1 MVLIIRAE
9 GRGRNSR
16 DVSTHTAGGP
26 DVPGP
31 TPPTLPHLG
40 DMVLREHVLKAIFFT
55 PRMSACRRRLLWG
68 LNAAVPGPPG
78 VAKTSL
84 TYKTAYE
91 NGFEVYVFTAS
102 SKLPSDR
109 DGVPIV
115 QPYELAESAYSGFD
129 GERKIP
135 VTTRGVPVW
144 AVQTHERPTVV
155 FFDDITAGN
164 TPQMLASIV
173 EVIQEH
179 SLADGF
185 HLGPMTRMMAA
196 FNPRWCAAGGIKLSA
211 PLANRLLFMPVMLND
226 TYLNVSIDQAFV
238 KSWKEYY
245 LGADDIFSPPPAIDH
260 SLVTQQQDHVRNLWP
275 SVFAEARA
283 QVVSFIEAMPSY
295 IPEDALKAANE
306 PGASAEDKKA
316 PTYSSFYEIPKPG
329 SPGSAS
335 DAWCSPRT
343 IDQAARA
350 MATSRIHN
358 LTADERSALVSG
370 SVGDLWCKQ
379 FFTWRDTASLPTG
392 ESLIRD
398 RGWVD
403 WNFHDQSDKTYAVM
417 ASASSYLM
425 SLERSDAVE
434 LLPEMV
440 GMMLACA
447 NAGQLDEAA
456 RPLLRLST
464 SSLMR
469 NKPEDRRLAADKRPV
484 SQVQRLLSDRR
495 VQVFTSRLREID
507 QDHIALGATE
517 AAKRAV

>member
-1 MVLIIRAE
+1 
-9 GRGRNSR
+9 
-16 DVSTHTAGGP
+16 
-26 DVPGP
+26 
-31 TPPTLPHLG
+31 
-40 DMVLREHVLKAIFFT
+40 
-55 PRMSACRRRLLWG
+55 
-68 LNAAVPGPPG
+68 
-78 VAKTSL
+78 
-84 TYKTAYE
+84 
-91 NGFEVYVFTAS
+91 
-102 SKLPSDR
+102 
-109 DGVPIV
+109 
-115 QPYELAESAYSGFD
+115 
-129 GERKIP
+129 
-135 VTTRGVPVW
+135 
-144 AVQTHERPTVV
+144 
-155 FFDDITAGN
+155 
-164 TPQMLASIV
+164 
-173 EVIQEH
+173 
-179 SLADGF
+179 
-185 HLGPMTRMMAA
+185 
-196 FNPRWCAAGGIKLSA
+196 
-211 PLANRLLFMPVMLND
+211 
-226 TYLNVSIDQAFV
+226 
-238 KSWKEYY
+238 
-245 LGADDIFSPPPAIDH
+245 
-260 SLVTQQQDHVRNLWP
+260 
-275 SVFAEARA
+275 
-283 QVVSFIEAMPSY
+283 
-295 IPEDALKAANE
+295 
-306 PGASAEDKKA
+306 
-316 PTYSSFYEIPKPG
+316 
-329 SPGSAS
+329 
-335 DAWCSPRT
+335 
-343 IDQAARA
+343 

-358 LTADERSALVSG
+358 LSADECSALVSG